1 MNQTEKA
8 QERKYRKIWKKE
20 KKPLRKGP
28 VDPIFSNSIAKWFA
42 HTAAALEFQSDTDL
56 SLPEDQLVALK

>member
-20 KKPLRKGP
+20 KK
-28 VDPIFSNSIAKWFA
+28 
-42 HTAAALEFQSDTDL
+42 HLEKVQLDLDT
-56 SLPEDQLVALK
+56 ERA